1 MGLAAAA
8 AARAALLLLAV
19 SGVLLS
25 PAAAE
30 IKQESF
36 KDDSRGSILFEKFG
50 FGLHGMVS
58 ISVTGA
64 KYSSKLAKPDPPQLG
79 FFLLSDESLFE
90 AIYDQPAPTDLNPN
104 PESSPTC
111 VLASPYVR
119 PLFTFAEVDDNGY
132 HNQTFPITHPDE
144 YSLFFANCAP
154 ETSVS
159 MEVRTDMY
167 NTNPDGTRD
176 YLSVGMA
183 SVPTI
188 YAFFAVCYVV
198 FLAGWLYVTLH
209 RNRLSAHRIHHLMSG
224 LLVARML
231 YCISAAED
239 QHYIRTA
246 GTPHGWDVMFYLF
259 QLVKGVILFA
269 VIALIGTGW
278 SFLKPFLQDKEKK
291 VLMVVIPLQ
300 VAANIAAAV
309 VGETGPFL
317 QGWVTWNQI
326 FLFVD
331 VACCCA
337 VLFPVVW
344 SMRALRESSKTDG
357 KAARTLA
364 KLMLFRQFYVAVI
377 GYLYFTRII
386 VYALKT
392 ITNYKYRW
400 VSVAAEEVAT
410 MAFYMFM
417 FYMFRPAERNQY
429 FALDEDDEEAAEM
442 ALREEEFE
450 L

>member
-1 MGLAAAA
+1 MALLAG
-8 AARAALLLLAV
+8 AARVLLALAV
-19 SGVLLS
+19 AGVVLRPS
-25 PAAAE
+25 AAE

-36 KDDSRGSILFEKFG
+36 RDDPRPSILFEKFG
-50 FGLHGMVS
+50 FSPRGSVS
-58 ISVTGA
+58 ISVSGA
-64 KYSSKLAKPDPPQLG
+64 KASSALGTPDPSQLG
-79 FFLLSDESLFE
+79 FFLLSDEALFE
-90 AIYDQPAPTDLNPN
+90 AIYEQPPRTDLNPN
-104 PESSPTC
+104 PESSPGC
-111 VLASPYVR
+111 VLSSPYVT
-119 PLFTFAEVDDNGY
+119 PLFTFADLDGNGFY
-132 HNQTFPITHPDE
+132 TKTFPITHPDE

-154 ETSVS
+154 QATVS
-159 MEVRTDMY
+159 MAVRTDMY
-167 NTNPDGTRD
+167 NANPDGTKD
-176 YLSVGMA
+176 YLSVGQA
-183 SVPTI
+183 PVPAI
-188 YAFFAVCYVV
+188 YAFFAVGYVA
-198 FLAGWLYVTLH
+198 FLAGWLYITLY
-209 RNRLSAHRIHHLMSG
+209 RSRLSAHRIHHLMTG

-246 GTPHGWDVMFYLF
+246 GSPHGWDVMFYLF

-344 SMRALRESSKTDG
+344 SMRSLRESSKTDG

-364 KLMLFRQFYVAVI
+364 KLTLFRQFYVVVI

-429 FALDEDDEEAAEM
+429 FAIDDDEEEAAEL

>member
-8 AARAALLLLAV
+8 RAVLLLLAV
-19 SGVLLS
+19 AGVLLR

-36 KDDSRGSILFEKFG
+36 KDDSRPSILFEKFG
-50 FGLHGMVS
+50 FGLKGMVS
-58 ISVTGA
+58 VSVTGA
-64 KYSSKLAKPDPPQLG
+64 KASSTLARPEPAQLG

-111 VLASPYVR
+111 VLSSPYVST
-119 PLFTFAEVDDNGY
+119 LFTFADLDDKGHYNK
-132 HNQTFPITHPDE
+132 TFPISHPDE

-154 ETSVS
+154 ETSVT

-167 NTNPDGTRD
+167 NTNPDGTKD

-183 SVPTI
+183 SVPGI

-198 FLAGWLYVTLH
+198 FLAGWLYVTLY

-231 YCISAAED
+231 YCISAAEE

-317 QGWVTWNQI
+317 QGWVTWN
-326 FLFVD
+326 
-331 VACCCA
+331 
-337 VLFPVVW
+337 
-344 SMRALRESSKTDG
+344 
-357 KAARTLA
+357 
-364 KLMLFRQFYVAVI
+364 
-377 GYLYFTRII
+377 
-386 VYALKT
+386 
-392 ITNYKYRW
+392 
-400 VSVAAEEVAT
+400 
-410 MAFYMFM
+410 
-417 FYMFRPAERNQY
+417 
-429 FALDEDDEEAAEM
+429 
-442 ALREEEFE
+442 
-450 L
+450 